1 MFMKKTLKLVLILL
15 LILNTSIINYAQ
27 NVKHVDTVKM
37 GFFITSFRNI
47 DFSANSFNADMWLWL
62 NYKFHNTS
70 EIKEI
75 QEEDFNKV
83 EPWFEWPDAIDE
95 NQGGQ
100 PKITRYT
107 EEVDSIKQIVWK
119 TLKISTRFNKK
130 WDLTKYPFDTQHIL
144 MTIESADYDASERI
158 IKPDKLLI
166 DPNLIKN
173 EKEWFFSN
181 FRTGD
186 TIIKYETSFGDPNK
200 VKSTEYSGI
209 YLSFDLTRHNKWIT
223 FFKLFIGI
231 LISFLIALSVFFVR
245 PNNLDARFGLCVGG
259 LFSAVG
265 SKYIVDGIIPVKY
278 QNTLFDY
285 IHNVTFFFILLI
297 TVISIISLKLYES
310 EDKHGV
316 KRSEKL
322 DKVGLIFCSITY
334 LLIVL
339 YIIYTSSK

>member
-1 MFMKKTLKLVLILL
+1 
-15 LILNTSIINYAQ
+15 
-27 NVKHVDTVKM
+27 M

-47 DFSANSFNADMWLWL
+47 DFAANSYNADMWLWL
-62 NYKFHNTS
+62 NYKYHNTS
-70 EIKEI
+70 EMKVI
-75 QEEDFNKV
+75 QKEDFNVV

-107 EEVDSIKQIVWK
+107 EEVDSIKKIVWK

-130 WDLTKYPFDTQHIL
+130 WDLTKYPFDTQHIT
-144 MTIESADYDASERI
+144 MTIESADFDASKRV
-158 IKPDKLLI
+158 IKPDGLLI

-181 FRTGD
+181 FHIGD
-186 TIIKYETSFGDPNK
+186 TLIKYATSFGDPNK
-200 VKSTEYSGI
+200 IKSTEYSGI
-209 YLSFDLTRHNKWIT
+209 YLSFDLTRQNKWIT

-245 PNNLDARFGLCVGG
+245 PTNLDARFGLCVGG

-285 IHNVTFFFILLI
+285 IHNVTFFYILLI
-297 TVISIISLKLYES
+297 TVISIISLKFYES
-310 EDKHGV
+310 DASNGIKISKKIDKI
-316 KRSEKL
+316 
-322 DKVGLIFCSITY
+322 GLLFCSTTY
-334 LLIVL
+334 LIIVL
-339 YIIYTSSK
+339 LIIYMSYK

>member
-1 MFMKKTLKLVLILL
+1 MKKTLSLMLVLIL
-15 LILNTSIINYAQ
+15 NGSIINYAQ
-27 NVKHVDTVKM
+27 NIKRVDTVKM

-47 DFSANSFNADMWLWL
+47 DFAANSFNADMWLWL
-62 NYKFHNTS
+62 NYKFRDTS

-75 QEEDFNKV
+75 QKEDFNVV

-107 EEVDSIKQIVWK
+107 EEVDSIKKIVWK

-130 WDLTKYPFDTQHIL
+130 WDLTKYPFDTQHII
-144 MTIESADYDASERI
+144 MTIESADFDASKRVL
-158 IKPDKLLI
+158 KPDSLLI

-181 FRTGD
+181 FQIGD
-186 TIIKYETSFGDPNK
+186 TLIKYATSFGDPNK

-209 YLSFDLTRHNKWIT
+209 YLSFDLTRQNKWIT

-245 PNNLDARFGLCVGG
+245 PTNLDARFGLCVGG

-285 IHNVTFFFILLI
+285 IHNVTFFYILLI
-297 TVISIISLKLYES
+297 TVISIISLKFYES
-310 EDKHGV
+310 DYSDGIKKSKKIDKI
-316 KRSEKL
+316 
-322 DKVGLIFCSITY
+322 GLLFCSTTY
-334 LLIVL
+334 LIIVL
-339 YIIYTSSK
+339 FIIYMSYK